1 MLALER
7 LHARRIRV
15 CGLVQGVGFRPAV
28 HRLATSLG
36 LRGWVCNDGA
46 GVLIHLEGSLA
57 DLETFGKK
65 LSSSIPPAAYMDSM
79 VVECAFLTGASD
91 FCVRCE
97 SQWSEESLTTRV
109 PADRAVCA
117 ECRSEILSP
126 RNRRA
131 GHAFA
136 SCIACGPRYSILRA
150 MPYERCNTTMADFS
164 MCECCGEEYANPRDR
179 RFHAEPIACPECGP
193 RLASTLSRVCTT
205 LRQGEIVA
213 LKGLGGY
220 QLLVRADRD
229 DAVQRLR
236 ERKHRPTKPFAIM
249 VGSIADAERV
259 AVLSPAERELLEGP
273 ENPIVLAIGRGV
285 VSEFVAPGLRRIGV
299 MLPTTP
305 LHVLLLAEVEFPI
318 VATSGN
324 VSDEPIAMDAVGRQA
339 LVSIADCV
347 VDHDRAIER
356 RVDDSVYQVIDDR
369 PMAIRLARGYAP
381 RPLPALEAWARESQT
396 SISPMLAVGGQ
407 QKNTLALW
415 TGHQAVVSAHLGN
428 LGSPEARRCFSQ
440 AAKDLCGLYRSD
452 PASLVAD
459 LHPEYYPTQWAQ
471 TAGLPLIQVQH
482 HHAHAVACM
491 VEHDLLDRPVLGFV
505 FDGTGYGPDGTIWGG
520 EILQATMADFRRLA
534 SLVPFALPGG
544 EAAIHEPNR
553 IALSVL
559 RDAFGSEAIPASL
572 LERLN
577 LPEGKAR
584 ILQRMIERGVHA
596 PRTSSVGRLF
606 DAVAALLLGAH
617 SVSYE
622 GEAASRLEEAA
633 DERERGA
640 YSITVSE
647 DATGVLRGDWRPMV
661 RALVADLGNR
671 VSIGVCA
678 ARFHNGLAEW
688 AARMAAMGSP
698 GDVVVGGGCFQNALL
713 LDRTRAA
720 LLKIGKKVFVPGRI
734 PPNDGG
740 LAVGQ
745 LAVAMAR
752 AGR

>member
-15 CGLVQGVGFRPAV
+15 CGLVQGVGFRPAMY
-28 HRLATSLG
+28 RLATSLG

-46 GVLIHLEGSLA
+46 GVLIHLEGSLL
-57 DLETFGKK
+57 DLDAFGRK
-65 LSSSIPPAAYMDSM
+65 LPSAVPPAARMDSV
-79 VVECAFLTGASD
+79 VVEGTSPIGASN

-97 SQWSEESLTTRV
+97 SHQSDADLTTRV

-117 ECRSEILSP
+117 ECRGEILNS
-126 RNRRA
+126 RNRRV

-136 SCIACGPRYSILRA
+136 SCIDCGPRYSILQA
-150 MPYERCNTTMADFS
+150 MPYERSNTTMAGFP
-164 MCECCGEEYANPRDR
+164 MCETCAEEYGNPKDR
-179 RFHAEPIACPECGP
+179 RFHAEPIACPDCGP
-193 RLASTLSRVCTT
+193 ELANTLDRVFTALC
-205 LRQGEIVA
+205 QGEIVA

-220 QLLVRADRD
+220 QLLARADRD
-229 DAVQRLR
+229 EPVQLLR
-236 ERKHRPTKPFAIM
+236 ARKHRPTKPFAVM
-249 VGSIADAERV
+249 VASIAEVERY
-259 AVLSPAERELLEGP
+259 AVLSSAERELLESP
-273 ENPIVLAIGRGV
+273 ENPIVLLISRGG
-285 VSEFVAPGLRRIGV
+285 VSEFVAPGLRRIGL

-324 VSDEPIAMDAVGRQA
+324 VSDEPIAIDAVGRQA

-347 VDHDRAIER
+347 VDHDRVIRR
-356 RVDDSVYQVIDDR
+356 RVDDSVFRVIGDL
-369 PMAIRLARGYAP
+369 PMAIRVARGYS
-381 RPLPALEAWARESQT
+381 PLPLPTLEAWARGSQT

-415 TGHQAVVSAHLGN
+415 TGRQAVVSPHLGD

-440 AAKDLCGLYRSD
+440 SVKDLCGLYRSA

-459 LHPEYYPTQWAQ
+459 LHPDYYPTQWAQ
-471 TAGLPLIQVQH
+471 TTGLPVIQVQH
-482 HHAHAVACM
+482 HHAHAAACM
-491 VEHDLLDRPVLGFV
+491 VEHGLLDRPVLAVV
-505 FDGTGYGPDGTIWGG
+505 FDGTGYGPDGSIWGG
-520 EILQATMADFRRLA
+520 EILQATMAGFRRLA
-534 SLVPFALPGG
+534 SLSPFALPGG

-553 IALSVL
+553 VSLSVL
-559 RDAFGSEAIPASL
+559 RAAFGSEEIWASL

-596 PRTSSVGRLF
+596 PWTSSVGRLF
-606 DAVAALLLGAH
+606 DAVAALLLGIH

-622 GEAASRLEEAA
+622 GEAAVRLEEAA
-633 DERERGA
+633 DESETGA
-640 YSITVSE
+640 YSMTVSE
-647 DATGVLRGDWRPMV
+647 DANGVLRGDWRPMI

-671 VSIGVCA
+671 ISAGVCA

-688 AARMAAMGSP
+688 VARIAST
-698 GDVVVGGGCFQNALL
+698 DSREEVVVGGGCFQNALL

-720 LLKIGKKVFVPGRI
+720 LVKIGKKVFVPSRI

-745 LAVAMAR
+745 LAIAMAR